1 MAKQVIDVHVSKGMT
16 VSQSNEH
23 KRNRTEKG
31 KEFALSRGNYD
42 PSREHLNFEVVKG
55 EIKPVDKTKTIPQQI
70 ASILRERGITDPN
83 MGLKEPMYRTVVNFI
98 FGGSRERMR
107 ELAFGNQ
114 QIDFEQGADNSNAYR
129 EKDIEEWAKDVYK
142 FVADRY
148 GEKNIAAF
156 IVHLDEL
163 NPHIHCTLLPI
174 ENERFAYKK
183 IFAGKD
189 KYEFSQRMKQ
199 LHNDFAEVN
208 SKWGM
213 ERGSSISET
222 GARHRTTEEYRRH
235 LTELCTSIEQEI
247 TQHQKALSD
256 LNVEIRLAERRV
268 KGLSTM
274 VDNLNQQRL
283 EKENELLALQEELLV
298 KYGNEDSIRTKME
311 MLNRE
316 LSSIQ
321 SKLADKQD
329 KLLQAERTL
338 SLLKDDLVSIG
349 ERRDELKSEAI
360 KYSRS
365 VHSNAVNILRDVMLE
380 NVVKEHR
387 NISANFGEDDKSL
400 FDNSLINDLAERSSE
415 VMHCAT
421 LLFLNLID
429 DATTFAESNGGG
441 GTQSDLKWGR
451 NEDED
456 DRNWARRCMA
466 MASKMMKP
474 KYANKPKR

>member
-1 MAKQVIDVHVSKGMT
+1 
-16 VSQSNEH
+16 
-23 KRNRTEKG
+23 
-31 KEFALSRGNYD
+31 
-42 PSREHLNFEVVKG
+42 
-55 EIKPVDKTKTIPQQI
+55 
-70 ASILRERGITDPN
+70 
-83 MGLKEPMYRTVVNFI
+83 
-98 FGGSRERMR
+98 
-107 ELAFGNQ
+107 
-114 QIDFEQGADNSNAYR
+114 
-129 EKDIEEWAKDVYK
+129 
-142 FVADRY
+142 
-148 GEKNIAAF
+148 
-156 IVHLDEL
+156 
-163 NPHIHCTLLPI
+163 
-174 ENERFAYKK
+174 
-183 IFAGKD
+183 
-189 KYEFSQRMKQ
+189 
-199 LHNDFAEVN
+199 
-208 SKWGM
+208 M

-247 TQHQKALSD
+247 TQYQKALSD

-283 EKENELLALQEELLV
+283 EKENELLALQEELLE

-349 ERRDELKSEAI
+349 ERRDELKSEAM
-360 KYSRS
+360 KYSRT

-387 NISANFGEDDKSL
+387 TISANFGEDDKNL
-400 FDNSLINDLAERSSE
+400 FDNSLINELAERSSE

>member
-1 MAKQVIDVHVSKGMT
+1 
-16 VSQSNEH
+16 
-23 KRNRTEKG
+23 
-31 KEFALSRGNYD
+31 
-42 PSREHLNFEVVKG
+42 
-55 EIKPVDKTKTIPQQI
+55 
-70 ASILRERGITDPN
+70 
-83 MGLKEPMYRTVVNFI
+83 
-98 FGGSRERMR
+98 
-107 ELAFGNQ
+107 
-114 QIDFEQGADNSNAYR
+114 
-129 EKDIEEWAKDVYK
+129 
-142 FVADRY
+142 
-148 GEKNIAAF
+148 
-156 IVHLDEL
+156 
-163 NPHIHCTLLPI
+163 
-174 ENERFAYKK
+174 
-183 IFAGKD
+183 
-189 KYEFSQRMKQ
+189 
-199 LHNDFAEVN
+199 
-208 SKWGM
+208 
-213 ERGSSISET
+213 
-222 GARHRTTEEYRRH
+222 
-235 LTELCTSIEQEI
+235 
-247 TQHQKALSD
+247 
-256 LNVEIRLAERRV
+256 
-268 KGLSTM
+268 M

-283 EKENELLALQEELLV
+283 EKENELLALQEELLE

-349 ERRDELKSEAI
+349 ERRDELKSEAM

-380 NVVKEHR
+380 NVVKEHLT
-387 NISANFGEDDKSL
+387 ISANFGEDDKNL